1 MSFVRKTVASGCL
14 VLLNSSEINLECLL
28 VEVFKTLLIGGDTVM
43 RPLCPGKDEVRDLS
57 SAESN
62 SSGELDFYIV
72 RLLENGAKNEKAK

>member
-1 MSFVRKTVASGCL
+1 MSFVHKTVASGCL
-14 VLLNSSEINLECLL
+14 VLLNSSKMTRNLECLL
-28 VEVFKTLLIGGDTVM
+28 VEVFNTLIIGGDTVI

-72 RLLENGAKNEKAK
+72 RLLENGAKGKN